1 MHNPS
6 PSAPLSWPEL
16 PDEVAVALQGVL
28 HDFVML
34 FESHYLGQI
43 ERYYRER
50 SRDRARTSSSP
61 TSSSLTCSARP
72 TQTTRRSEPLIFKQ
86 KRRRSSSLGGV
97 SIGRAPSADHRDT

>member
-50 SRDRARTSSSP
+50 SHAHLVEPDFIQPDLFR
-61 TSSSLTCSARP
+61 SANP
-72 TQTTRRSEPLIFKQ
+72 DDPPF
-86 KRRRSSSLGGV
+86 
-97 SIGRAPSADHRDT
+97 